1 MTGPARASRG
11 ADDPVE
17 VDDALLRAWP
27 LPQPDAAGDK
37 EERGRTLVVAG
48 SRELVGAA
56 ALAGTASLRAGA
68 GRLTIATARSVA
80 PMLALAVPEAR
91 VIGLPETPAGGL
103 DARGA
108 DALRDVIAKTDAV
121 LIGPGLQ
128 DEDAACSFV
137 AALASQVAGAAMV
150 LDALA
155 LNALGRGTRFEQP
168 PLITPHAGE
177 MAHLC
182 GASKEDIERAP
193 AAAARGAAARWNAD
207 RGAQGCAHARGHARR
222 RFVASRAGTRGT
234 RHVGLRRRARGARDR
249 PRGARHAAGAGL
261 RVGRGAACAR
271 RCAARRRD
279 IGPLG
284 FLARE
289 LAACVPGLLS
299 ELARGAPR

>member
-193 AAAARGAAARWNAD
+193 AAAARGAAARWNAIVALKGARTHVATPD
-207 RGAQGCAHARGHARR
+207 GGLWHHEQGLAGLATSGSGDVLAGLVTGLAARGTPLVQACVWGVALHARA
-222 RFVASRAGTRGT
+222 
-234 RHVGLRRRARGARDR
+234 GARLADE
-249 PRGARHAAGAGL
+249 
-261 RVGRGAACAR
+261 
-271 RCAARRRD
+271 